1 MYGDDEILQFIG
13 KVVAY
18 GGGAAAVAYGLFIFL
33 GKRWIESIFS
43 ERLETFKHEQN
54 KEIENVKYEINALL
68 SRVTKIHEKEFEVLP
83 ELWGRMHKALALSG
97 RFVSMFQQYPDIK
110 NMTDKQLDD
119 FLNQSRLHDFEK
131 EELKKSSDKQKYYQD
146 RIFFH
151 DLDAVKKSFAEFHTY
166 LERNRIFLS
175 QDLKEQFTKI
185 DDIIWES
192 LVDREVGHGA
202 GDHSMWVDAYKRIK
216 NEVNPI
222 KEHIESLVQ
231 QRLRYHKAE

>member
-1 MYGDDEILQFIG
+1 
-13 KVVAY
+13 
-18 GGGAAAVAYGLFIFL
+18 
-33 GKRWIESIFS
+33 
-43 ERLETFKHEQN
+43 
-54 KEIENVKYEINALL
+54 
-68 SRVTKIHEKEFEVLP
+68 
-83 ELWGRMHKALALSG
+83 MHKALALSG

-175 QDLKEQFTKI
+175 QDLK
-185 DDIIWES
+185 
-192 LVDREVGHGA
+192 G
-202 GDHSMWVDAYKRIK
+202 
-216 NEVNPI
+216 
-222 KEHIESLVQ
+222 
-231 QRLRYHKAE
+231 